1 MFAHNRPGGAKKR
14 RLLMQTSRFNVLV
27 NKKPAAVDGLAME
40 RL

>member
-1 MFAHNRPGGAKKR
+1 
-14 RLLMQTSRFNVLV
+14 MQTSIFSVFV